1 MIRLKKYR
9 HGYLKILLPTFSFII
24 VLQPALGQDLNDS
37 AQDDKDAI
45 EEADAAAASGLQH
58 HTSERKYEPGT
69 LFLSTQEELEEP
81 DSLSQAQPEE
91 PDSLFLAQPEESDS
105 LSQAQ
110 PDSIDNAAFMKKR
123 IFYGIAGAIPI
134 YFLLSQDEDK
144 DASVIKIGPPP
155 DWPDN

>member
-45 EEADAAAASGLQH
+45 EEADDAAASGLQH
-58 HTSERKYEPGT
+58 HTSERKYETGT

-91 PDSLFLAQPEESDS
+91 PDSL
-105 LSQAQ
+105 SQAQ
-110 PDSIDNAAFMKKR
+110 PDSIDNAAIMKKR

-144 DASVIKIGPPP
+144 DASVIKIGLPP

>member
-45 EEADAAAASGLQH
+45 EEADAAASGLQH

-81 DSLSQAQPEE
+81 DSLSQAQP
-91 PDSLFLAQPEESDS
+91 
-105 LSQAQ
+105 
-110 PDSIDNAAFMKKR
+110 DSIDNAAIMKKR

>member
-9 HGYLKILLPTFSFII
+9 HGYLKILLLTFSFII

-81 DSLSQAQPEE
+81 DSLSQAQP
-91 PDSLFLAQPEESDS
+91 
-105 LSQAQ
+105 
-110 PDSIDNAAFMKKR
+110 DSIDNAAIMKKR